1 LGLPEEER
9 RGGHGHLSGVC
20 PSCVCH
26 GIFSVHV
33 PVRGEKELVPVRG
46 EKELRE
52 REDVWG
58 GVSER
63 TTEQEVVVLP
73 PAC

>member
-9 RGGHGHLSGVC
+9 RGGHGHLSGVR
-20 PSCVCH
+20 PSCVCR
-26 GIFSVHV
+26 GTFPVHV
-33 PVRGEKELVPVRG
+33 PVRGEKELRD
-46 EKELRE
+46 